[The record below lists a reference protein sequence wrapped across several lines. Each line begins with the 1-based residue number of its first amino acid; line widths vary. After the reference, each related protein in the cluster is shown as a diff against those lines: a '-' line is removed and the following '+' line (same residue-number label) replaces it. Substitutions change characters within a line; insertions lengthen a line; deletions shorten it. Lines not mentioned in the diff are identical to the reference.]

1 MSIKKYLLVILLIAL
16 SFIVKAQQHTVN
28 GIVYRYN
35 SSVRIAQALVTNLK
49 TKTVMMTDELG
60 IFTIK
65 ANPGDTLLFEKKGFT
80 NYRQVVVNNKEIAVY
95 MELMS
100 SHELDEV
107 RIKGVTKRQELGE
120 VMRNYRGQGSFF
132 NGSPPALFFLVS
144 PITGLY
150 ELFGKT
156 PGRAKRFA
164 KFSKAELEQDEI
176 NRRYNI
182 SFIKRTLEIG
192 DEEAEKFINYYMPSY
207 EDVRV
212 WNDYELIKRVKR
224 QYEYYK
230 SNKDPLKVN
239 PFLVKPA
246 DTARRS
252 D

>member
-1 MSIKKYLLVILLIAL
+1 MGIKKYLLIVVLILAA
-16 SFIVKAQQHTVN
+16 FAVKAQQNTVT

-49 TKTVMMTDELG
+49 TKTMMMTDELG

-80 NYRQVVVNNKEIAVY
+80 NYRQVAGTNKEIAVY
-95 MELMS
+95 MEVMS

-107 RIKGVTKRQELGE
+107 RIKGTTKRQELSE
-120 VMRNYRGQGSFF
+120 VMRDYRGQGSFF
-132 NGSPPALFFLVS
+132 NGNPPALFFLMS
-144 PITGLY
+144 PLTGLY

-164 KFSKAELEQDEI
+164 KFTKAELEQDEI
-176 NRRYNI
+176 NRRYNLP
-182 SFIKRTLEIG
+182 FIKRTLDIS

-207 EDVRV
+207 EDIHA
-212 WNDYELIKRVKR
+212 WNDYELIRRVKR

-230 SNKDPLKVN
+230 NNKDPLKVN
-239 PFLVKPA
+239 PFAVKPT